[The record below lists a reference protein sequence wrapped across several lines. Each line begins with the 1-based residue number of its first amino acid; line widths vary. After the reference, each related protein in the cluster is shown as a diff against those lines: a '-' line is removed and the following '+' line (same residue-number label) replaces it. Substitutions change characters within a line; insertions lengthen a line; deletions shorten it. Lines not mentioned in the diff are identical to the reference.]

1 MRPPRALAAVAMVLV
16 AQSWTDAVRAQPQAA
31 TVPLAAPVKD
41 SAAASP
47 SLRDRIGVDDA
58 ARLLRSNDP
67 EERLRGVEQ
76 AANLH
81 TVEALS
87 VLERAAGTDSSRGL
101 DPRLPAEGIARTDP
115 RAVLAVVRALA
126 GWTEREDARAALA
139 SLVSA
144 PNESFA
150 FRVGALPD
158 HDDGRGAAIDAGRIL
173 LARREAAIALA
184 ESGSSLAI
192 EALIAI
198 GRGAGPGRDAALD
211 ALAVHPPSAPGA
223 LAGVVLTT
231 PAMIA
236 LAVDVGDLRTPD
248 AALGAVRASDPA
260 LRAAAIEALG
270 ASADTR
276 VIDAARAAVR
286 EEPAEGNA
294 AVRIAAARALVRLGA
309 SDAAEAVAGLV
320 GTDATAEGGLAL
332 AGDIQDE
339 NVTRAAV
346 ARAAAATDPT
356 LRTAA
361 IAVLGR
367 QASPAAIRA
376 LAGLVEDPR
385 VSSDALA
392 AIARSPNSAALAA
405 IEALDDRSTNASAA
419 VNRRLAARA
428 YFVRRF
434 TRGERSARLD
444 ALLGSLAGS
453 PDARN
458 RSVGIEALV
467 ALRERDVE
475 SGLADPDAR
484 VRTAAALG
492 AVALDDPA
500 SDERLLD
507 RMPQEPDDRVRR
519 VLAFGWTG
527 AKVDRSGVSTTALVE
542 RAAAGGTDAA
552 MATLALGQ
560 RAAEPRASKALDTL
574 LGSPDPVIRAHAA
587 RGLGETTSPDAAE
600 RLARAYAWEGDAS
613 VRRAIVRALAQRTSD
628 GSAARAR
635 TLALAARL
643 DPDRGARWTA
653 EQGLRGRS
661 LTTSQPPREVLW
673 VRLIAADGA
682 ASPEGAE
689 AVFVCSSGD
698 AVPIAF
704 DSEGYALVPG
714 VPPGEGKLRLA
725 PGAQSYSAREP

>member
-1 MRPPRALAAVAMVLV
+1 
-16 AQSWTDAVRAQPQAA
+16 
-31 TVPLAAPVKD
+31 
-41 SAAASP
+41 
-47 SLRDRIGVDDA
+47 
-58 ARLLRSNDP
+58 
-67 EERLRGVEQ
+67 
-76 AANLH
+76 
-81 TVEALS
+81 
-87 VLERAAGTDSSRGL
+87 
-101 DPRLPAEGIARTDP
+101 
-115 RAVLAVVRALA
+115 
-126 GWTEREDARAALA
+126 
-139 SLVSA
+139 
-144 PNESFA
+144 
-150 FRVGALPD
+150 
-158 HDDGRGAAIDAGRIL
+158 
-173 LARREAAIALA
+173 
-184 ESGSSLAI
+184 
-192 EALIAI
+192 
-198 GRGAGPGRDAALD
+198 
-211 ALAVHPPSAPGA
+211 
-223 LAGVVLTT
+223 
-231 PAMIA
+231 
-236 LAVDVGDLRTPD
+236 
-248 AALGAVRASDPA
+248 
-260 LRAAAIEALG
+260 
-270 ASADTR
+270 
-276 VIDAARAAVR
+276 
-286 EEPAEGNA
+286 
-294 AVRIAAARALVRLGA
+294 
-309 SDAAEAVAGLV
+309 
-320 GTDATAEGGLAL
+320 
-332 AGDIQDE
+332 
-339 NVTRAAV
+339 
-346 ARAAAATDPT
+346 
-356 LRTAA
+356 
-361 IAVLGR
+361 
-367 QASPAAIRA
+367 
-376 LAGLVEDPR
+376 
-385 VSSDALA
+385 
-392 AIARSPNSAALAA
+392 
-405 IEALDDRSTNASAA
+405 
-419 VNRRLAARA
+419 
-428 YFVRRF
+428 
-434 TRGERSARLD
+434 
-444 ALLGSLAGS
+444 
-453 PDARN
+453 
-458 RSVGIEALV
+458 
-467 ALRERDVE
+467 
-475 SGLADPDAR
+475 
-484 VRTAAALG
+484 
-492 AVALDDPA
+492 VALDDPA